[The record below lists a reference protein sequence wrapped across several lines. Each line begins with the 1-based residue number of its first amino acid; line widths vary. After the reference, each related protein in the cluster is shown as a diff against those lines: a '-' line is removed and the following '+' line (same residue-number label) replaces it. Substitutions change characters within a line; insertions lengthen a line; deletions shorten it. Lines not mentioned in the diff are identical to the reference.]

1 MMVRVRN
8 EVDEDVMFT
17 GIIEETGRIAA
28 LEGRGGDLCLTVEV
42 AGPAFTDLQLGES
55 IAVNGVCLT
64 VVAREGGRWSA
75 DVSLETLSCTTCA
88 GWRVGD
94 RVNLERALLPSTR
107 LGGHLVSGHV
117 DGVGRVVG
125 LQDEARS
132 TCLTITAP
140 EVLMRYIAAKG
151 SVCVDGVSLTVNEV
165 GATAFTVNIVPH
177 TIQKTVIGTYLAG
190 TRVNV
195 EVDILARY
203 LERLLSSRDGHA
215 GTEAAGGVTIERLRE
230 HGYINVT

>member
-1 MMVRVRN
+1 
-8 EVDEDVMFT
+8 MFT
-17 GIIEETGRIAA
+17 GIIEDVGRIAA
-28 LEGRGGDLCLTVEV
+28 LEGRGGDLCLTIEV
-42 AGPAFTDLQLGES
+42 AAPMSTDLRLGES

-94 RVNLERALLPSTR
+94 RVNLERALLPSAR
-107 LGGHLVSGHV
+107 LGGHLVSGHI
-117 DGVGRVVG
+117 DGVGRVVA
-125 LQDEARS
+125 LADAARS
-132 TCLTITAP
+132 TCLTVAAP

-165 GATAFTVNIVPH
+165 GATGFTVNIVPH
-177 TIQKTVIGTYLAG
+177 TLQKTVIGSYLVG
-190 TRVNV
+190 TRVNL

-203 LERLLSSRDGHA
+203 LERLLSCRGGESGA
-215 GTEAAGGVTIERLRE
+215 EATGGVTIERLRE
-230 HGYINVT
+230 HGYINAT

>member
-1 MMVRVRN
+1 
-8 EVDEDVMFT
+8 MFT
-17 GIIEETGRIAA
+17 GIIEDVGRITA
-28 LEGRGGDLCLTVEV
+28 LEGRGGDLRMAIEV
-42 AGPAFTDLQLGES
+42 AGPAYTDMRIGES

-64 VVAREGGRWSA
+64 VVAREEEQWSA

-117 DGVGRVVG
+117 DGVCRVVG
-125 LQDEARS
+125 MEDAARS
-132 TCLTITAP
+132 TRLTIAAP
-140 EVLMRYIAAKG
+140 EMLMCYIAAKG

-165 GATAFTVNIVPH
+165 DATGFTVNIVPH
-177 TIQKTVIGTYLAG
+177 TMEQTVIGAYVVG
-190 TRVNV
+190 TRVNL

-203 LERLLSSRDGHA
+203 LERLLACRDVQA
-215 GTEAAGGVTIERLRE
+215 GADAAGGVTIERLRE
-230 HGYINVT
+230 HGFIDAT

>member
-1 MMVRVRN
+1 
-8 EVDEDVMFT
+8 MFT
-17 GIIEETGRIAA
+17 GIVEDIGRIAGV
-28 LEGRGGDLCLTVEV
+28 EGRGGDLRLTIAV
-42 AGPAFTDLQLGES
+42 AGPAYDDLRLGES

-64 VVAREGGRWSA
+64 VADRGDGQWSA

-94 RVNLERALLPSTR
+94 RVNLERALLPQTR

-125 LQDEARS
+125 LEDAARS
-132 TCLTITAP
+132 TCMTITAS

-151 SVCVDGVSLTVNEV
+151 SVCVDGVSLTVNAV
-165 GATAFTVNIVPH
+165 GATDFTVNIVPH
-177 TIQKTVIGTYLAG
+177 TLQRTVIGAYQAG
-190 TRVNV
+190 TRVNL

-203 LERLLSSRDGHA
+203 LERLLACRDGRA
-215 GTEAAGGVTIERLRE
+215 GTGGGVTIERLRE
-230 HGYINVT
+230 HGYIDAT